1 MGVGVEV
8 EVEAGDVGKLLAD
21 YFVDVGRTAS
31 GPIEMPAQQTKQ
43 PHMERDMWEMEPGF
57 GVRGWGWD
65 LFGPTNGQRRQT
77 LRRRQQRI

>member
-1 MGVGVEV
+1 MDV

-57 GVRGWGWD
+57 GVGVGVEIS
-65 LFGPTNGQRRQT
+65 LGQLMASADRH
-77 LRRRQQRI
+77 

>member
-1 MGVGVEV
+1 MGVAV

-43 PHMERDMWEMEPGF
+43 PHIERDMWELEMELGF
-57 GVRGWGWD
+57 G
-65 LFGPTNGQRRQT
+65 
-77 LRRRQQRI
+77 LRSLWAN

>member
-1 MGVGVEV
+1 MGVEV

-43 PHMERDMWEMEPGF
+43 PHIERDMWEMEPGF
-57 GVRGWGWD
+57 GVGVGVEIS
-65 LFGPTNGQRRQT
+65 LGQLMASADRH
-77 LRRRQQRI
+77 

>member
-1 MGVGVEV
+1 MAKNADRMEVGV

-43 PHMERDMWEMEPGF
+43 PHMERDMWEMEMELGF
-57 GVRGWGWD
+57 VVGD
-65 LFGPTNGQRRQT
+65 EISLGQLMASADRH
-77 LRRRQQRI
+77 

>member
-1 MGVGVEV
+1 MAV

-43 PHMERDMWEMEPGF
+43 PHRERDMWELEMELGL
-57 GVRGWGWD
+57 GVEIS
-65 LFGPTNGQRRQT
+65 LGQLMASADRH
-77 LRRRQQRI
+77 

>member
-1 MGVGVEV
+1 M

-57 GVRGWGWD
+57 MVEVGVEIS
-65 LFGPTNGQRRQT
+65 LGQLMASADRH
-77 LRRRQQRI
+77 

>member
-1 MGVGVEV
+1 M

-43 PHMERDMWEMEPGF
+43 PHIERDMWEMEMELGF
-57 GVRGWGWD
+57 VVGVEIS
-65 LFGPTNGQRRQT
+65 LGQLMASADRH
-77 LRRRQQRI
+77 